1 MTITLSEKQKT
12 AIDKLKDWFLNHPER
27 QQVFSVLGYAGAGKS
42 TIVTYALAELGV
54 DAHKAGGA
62 AGFLAATF
70 TGKAALVM
78 TRKGTP
84 AQTIHSLIYRVS
96 DTSPQ
101 EIERIKSEIA
111 ALTARMSNLGSAER
125 LFAESQLR
133 SLELRLRDAHK
144 PQFVLNAESILR
156 DAKLLVLDEVSMVGR
171 DMAKDLLAFGKP
183 VLVLGDPGQ
192 LPPIKGDGAFNSDT
206 PDVLLT
212 EVHRQAAESAIIRL
226 ATAARQGDPIAYG
239 EHDDF
244 VWKMRRSDVGVRGLL
259 NADQVLC
266 GKNATRIWLNNAMKE
281 ASGFAHRYPTGGGEK
296 VICLKNRNDLGVV
309 NGMFLDLTDIED
321 DNCDPLSFS
330 ARVATEDGVMVGG
343 NGSGA
348 GEARYRIYK
357 GHFDDHLQR
366 DPERLDR
373 DHHRKKSLIEATWG
387 WAITTHR
394 AQGSQYQNVIV
405 VDDGWGAN
413 DLDRRR
419 WLYTAITR
427 AERGLVLLD

>member
-1 MTITLSEKQKT
+1 M
-12 AIDKLKDWFLNHPER
+12 
-27 QQVFSVLGYAGAGKS
+27 
-42 TIVTYALAELGV
+42 
-54 DAHKAGGA
+54 
-62 AGFLAATF
+62 
-70 TGKAALVM
+70 
-78 TRKGTP
+78 
-84 AQTIHSLIYRVS
+84 
-96 DTSPQ
+96 
-101 EIERIKSEIA
+101 
-111 ALTARMSNLGSAER
+111 
-125 LFAESQLR
+125 
-133 SLELRLRDAHK
+133 
-144 PQFVLNAESILR
+144 
-156 DAKLLVLDEVSMVGR
+156 
-171 DMAKDLLAFGKP
+171 
-183 VLVLGDPGQ
+183 LVLGDPGQ
-192 LPPIKGDGAFNSDT
+192 LPPIKGKGAFNSDT

-226 ATAARQGDPIAYG
+226 ATAARQGDPIACG
-239 EHDDF
+239 EHDEF

-309 NGMFLDLTDIED
+309 NGMFLKLSDIED
-321 DNCDPLSFS
+321 DKRDPLSFS
-330 ARVATEDGVMVGG
+330 ARIATEDGVMVGG

-348 GEARYRIYK
+348 GGAHYRIYK
-357 GHFDDHLQR
+357 GHFDDHVQR

-373 DHHRKKSLIEATWG
+373 DHHQKKSLIEATWG

-419 WLYTAITR
+419 CSIPPSPAPSAASCCSIEVRRCSTSMMQHPPGRWNATTSTPSSPGCAQPRRPGCRGCSPTAAAWAMNGGSPTSR
-427 AERGLVLLD
+427 ARRRARTAPA